1 MLKNKYKNDF
11 QKTSRM
17 DAKGRMVQDSIYIGD
32 IYVLP
37 FDEKKKKQTNRVTLG
52 FAAAMVAIQLLAGMM
67 NQDSSRTFWIVYP
80 YLFIFLPTAY
90 MLIGAISY
98 TEATTRMQR
107 PQFDGSIRRMHR
119 SAIGALVICSISAVC
134 DMIYIIMNHSS
145 MHMGREIMY
154 LICHIVFIAVG
165 VCYGKYYDHIFSG
178 IQIENGNSF

>member
-80 YLFIFLPTAY
+80 YLFIFLPK
-90 MLIGAISY
+90 IGRA
-98 TEATTRMQR
+98 
-107 PQFDGSIRRMHR
+107 H
-119 SAIGALVICSISAVC
+119 V
-134 DMIYIIMNHSS
+134 
-145 MHMGREIMY
+145 
-154 LICHIVFIAVG
+154 
-165 VCYGKYYDHIFSG
+165 
-178 IQIENGNSF
+178 